1 MIAEAHEEEDGKADG
16 GRDECFGDSGFL
28 LRRELERFLIK
39 LILGKICAC
48 KARCHEAFG
57 DKGAYERKRD
67 AGCHEEIVVDRRRSG
82 VVRIDHTSCRFG
94 EAIGQRVRHAD
105 HHIRTE
111 AGCDAR
117 KGAEYTEERV
127 TPHAEE
133 DDTGHRRQDDECRI
147 ACDIAI
153 DADENDRKG
162 DDRRRRASQDLLHE
176 GRKEAA
182 LFCDARADDAN
193 EYHAERSKAR
203 EVADGFRP
211 DHAKTV
217 DAQKIHD
224 FDDFVCA
231 RMHCFGPHRGKDG
244 RQHEYDSGQQDK
256 ERGRIRQLVP
266 RHFDGVQEPVHQ
278 GFLLG
283 FFHK

>member
-1 MIAEAHEEEDGKADG
+1 MIAEAHEAENGKADG
-16 GRDECFGDSGFL
+16 GRDEGFRDSGFL
-28 LRRELERFLIK
+28 LRREIHGFFIEF
-39 LILGKICAC
+39 ILGEILVR
-48 KARCHEAFG
+48 KARCHEAFCNECS
-57 DKGAYERKRD
+57 DQRKND
-67 AGCHEEIVVDRRRSG
+67 AGSDEEIVVDRRGSR
-82 VVRIDHTSCRFG
+82 VVRINHAGCRFG
-94 EAIGQRVRHAD
+94 EAVGEGIGHAD

-117 KGAEYTEERV
+117 KSAEYPEERV
-127 TPHAEE
+127 PPHAEE
-133 DDTGHRRQDDECRI
+133 DDTGHRWQDDECRI

-176 GRKEAA
+176 GRKESA
-182 LFCDARADDAN
+182 LLCDASADDAD
-193 EYHAERSKAR
+193 EHHAERSKAR

-211 DHAKTV
+211 NHPQSV
-217 DAQKIHD
+217 NSQKVHD
-224 FDDFVCA
+224 FDDLVCA
-231 RMHCFGPHRGKDG
+231 RMHCFGSHRGKDG
-244 RQHEYDSGQQDK
+244 RQHEYDTGQQDK